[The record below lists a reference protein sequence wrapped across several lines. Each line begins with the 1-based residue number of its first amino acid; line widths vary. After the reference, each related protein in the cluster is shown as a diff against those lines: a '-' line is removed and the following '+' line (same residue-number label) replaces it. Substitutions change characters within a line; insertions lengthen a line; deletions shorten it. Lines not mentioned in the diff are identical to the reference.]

1 MDDRI
6 HLSIDGDEKKRLREL
21 ASRKG
26 VSLSEWM
33 RQAAAERA
41 AAERAADLP
50 AEGPPPSGSQNGDA
64 PRRVTGS
71 RADRRARGE
80 IIERLMG
87 DDPDPPAGPDWLP
100 DFARRLWG
108 RHAHRDRS
116 RARDR

>member
-6 HLSIDGDEKKRLREL
+6 HLSIDGDEKERLREL

-41 AAERAADLP
+41 AAELA
-50 AEGPPPSGSQNGDA
+50 AEGPPPPGSRNGDA
-64 PRRVTGS
+64 LRRVTGS

-100 DFARRLWG
+100 DFARRLWS
-108 RHAHRDRS
+108 RHAHGDRT
-116 RARDR
+116 RARDQ